1 MIYFF
6 FFLKEYLLLLKDG
19 KQSLNLKLFFLLRRT
34 ISYEL
39 AFST

>member
-6 FFLKEYLLLLKDG
+6 FFLKEHLLLLKDG
-19 KQSLNLKLFFLLRRT
+19 EQSLNLKLFFLLGRT